1 MDHYPI
7 NFSPYAINVLDCVG
21 QQNLVTPDGQP
32 VSIRQDMRGWFI
44 IQIGDERMET
54 PDNLQASY
62 ILNQRE
68 VGIKG

>member
-1 MDHYPI
+1 
-7 NFSPYAINVLDCVG
+7 
-21 QQNLVTPDGQP
+21 
-32 VSIRQDMRGWFI
+32 MRGWFI